1 MTAAG
6 LRVAP
11 AVAAALAAG
20 RPVVALETTLVTH
33 GLPQPEGL
41 AVAAELERVR
51 AAFKTAEGDWR
62 AARSEL
68 AREVKRLR
76 ADRADLCARL
86 GVPVPD

>member
-1 MTAAG
+1 
-6 LRVAP
+6 
-11 AVAAALAAG
+11 
-20 RPVVALETTLVTH
+20 
-33 GLPQPEGL
+33 
-41 AVAAELERVR
+41 VR